1 MDPCIIAY
9 MLLTYAIKAIIFVW
23 VFEYVNTKVINNFL
37 IMILVFTIM
46 FAALDYLLVSVLP
59 ASGWKK
65 ELRERVRIPDNMQCI
80 LALDYLIKAG
90 LFYYVYE
97 PVNGVSFYKTSSMV
111 TKFIIVFAIMFC
123 TDIIITYALEVG
135 VNKEYAE
142 QFCSMCSM

>member
-9 MLLTYAIKAIIFVW
+9 MLLTYAIKAIVFVW

>member
-23 VFEYVNTKVINNFL
+23 IFDFVNTRIIDNFL

-46 FAALDYLLVSVLP
+46 FAALDYIIVSLLP

-65 ELRERVRIPDNMQCI
+65 ELRERVRIPENMQCI

-97 PVNGVSFYKTSSMV
+97 PINGVSYYKTSNIMV
-111 TKFIIVFAIMFC
+111 KFIMIFAIMFC
-123 TDIIITYALEVG
+123 TDIVVSYALEVG

>member
-97 PVNGVSFYKTSSMV
+97 PVDNVSYYKTCSMV

>member
-65 ELRERVRIPDNMQCI
+65 ELRERIRIPDNMQCI